1 MELLNLFAEYE
12 DAIVAATESDVR
24 ARELITNLVLLLAPF
39 APYLAAELWGELGGT
54 SAVNKEPWPKA
65 DPGKMEE
72 LTIEIPVQVNGKL
85 RAVVQVPKD
94 IDPDTLRE
102 AVTTDSKVQASIAG
116 KEIVKVIVVPGKLV
130 NIVVNG

>member
-1 MELLNLFAEYE
+1 
-12 DAIVAATESDVR
+12 
-24 ARELITNLVLLLAPF
+24 
-39 APYLAAELWGELGGT
+39 
-54 SAVNKEPWPKA
+54 
-65 DPGKMEE
+65 MEE